1 MIEIRVAENKRLDQ
15 VVYEHLGSLDNFEEI
30 LELNKHLIDKMIL
43 DIDDIVYLPEPK
55 ITDEKIIKEVALW
68 G

>member
-1 MIEIRVAENKRLDQ
+1 MIEIRVTENKRLDQ
-15 VVYEHLGSLDNFEEI
+15 VVYENLGALDNFEEI
-30 LELNKHLIDKMIL
+30 LELNKHLIDKIIL